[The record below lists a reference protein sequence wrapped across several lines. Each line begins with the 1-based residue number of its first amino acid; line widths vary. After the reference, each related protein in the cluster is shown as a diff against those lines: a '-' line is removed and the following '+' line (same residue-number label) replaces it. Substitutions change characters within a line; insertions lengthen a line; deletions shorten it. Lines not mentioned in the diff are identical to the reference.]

1 MNDPL
6 FLGID
11 GGGTACKARLCGLAG
26 NVLAESRSGPA
37 NTLLGIENAMAAMT
51 QAAAETPQRAGLS
64 ETNLGRIVAGAGL
77 AGLSLER
84 ERRRILAQPH
94 PFGAFTAE
102 ADAHVACLGAH
113 AGGNGGI
120 LIVGTGTC
128 AYAIVDDKIHTAGG
142 WGFALSDQGSAA
154 DLGRS
159 ALKRALNEIDGV
171 YPESELGGLL
181 AGKFEGS
188 PEEMVIWAES
198 ATPKDY
204 GQFAPVVIAQAEIG
218 DQAALELVTQTAG
231 DVERLA
237 NALFAK
243 GAPKIS
249 IAGGLAEPL
258 TPYLSAGLR
267 EKLVPRQGD
276 ALDGALILARRQYK
290 DNPVDA

>member
-11 GGGTACKARLCGLAG
+11 GGGTACKARLCDHAG

-37 NTLLGIENAMAAMT
+37 NTLLGIENAMVAMKRAAV
-51 QAAAETPQRAGLS
+51 ETLQRAGLA
-64 ETNLGRIVAGAGL
+64 ETDLGRIVAAAGL

-84 ERRRILAQPH
+84 ERRRILAEPH

-128 AYAIVDDKIHTAGG
+128 AYAIVDGKNLTAGG

-154 DLGRS
+154 DLGRA
-159 ALKRALNEIDGV
+159 ALKRTLNEIDGV
-171 YPESELGGLL
+171 DPESELGGAL
-181 AGKFEGS
+181 AEKFDRS
-188 PEEMVIWAES
+188 PEAMVIWAET
-198 ATPKDY
+198 ATPRDY
-204 GQFAPVVIAQAEIG
+204 GQFAPVVIAQAENG
-218 DQAALELVTQTAG
+218 DQAALELVMQTAR

-237 NALFAK
+237 DALIAK
-243 GAPKIS
+243 GAAKIS

-258 TPYLSAGLR
+258 TPYLPAGLR
-267 EKLVPRQGD
+267 DRLVARQGD
-276 ALDGALILARRQYK
+276 ALDGALILARRQYE
-290 DNPVDA
+290 DDPVDV